1 MKQRQR
7 IGQQTTTEM
16 MTTAAGCLCHLWS
29 TLRRLDCFLSALL
42 LLFYYYSYCILLR
55 RISLHYTI
63 NLHLRARSSYFPY
76 FYLYYYYH
84 FLIYLLLV
92 KVRFYRR
99 NHRQHAHT
107 QTHARAYIQTQ
118 AHAQTRI
125 DGPRM
130 QAQLRI
136 LRCPLFFYIILLH
149 STKITE
155 HKIK

>member
-1 MKQRQR
+1 
-7 IGQQTTTEM
+7 M

-29 TLRRLDCFLSALL
+29 TSRRLDCFLPALL
-42 LLFYYYSYCILLR
+42 LLFYYYSYCILYVESRCITQLICICAR
-55 RISLHYTI
+55 VHRISPTTI
-63 NLHLRARSSYFPY
+63 YIIIITF
-76 FYLYYYYH
+76 F
-84 FLIYLLLV
+84 IYLLLV

-136 LRCPLFFYIILLH
+136 FRCPLFFYIILLH